1 MMTRSGL
8 IWCVLALGAA
18 IAAFTVKYQV
28 RDLEDQLAATQSAI
42 ADSREEI
49 HVLKAEWSYLNRPE
63 RLADL
68 ADRYLELSPMA
79 PAQMASLIDVPLREV
94 PAIDPLDGEETG
106 TLVTFK
112 VEQP

>member
-8 IWCVLALGAA
+8 IWCVLALAA
-18 IAAFTVKYQV
+18 AVAAFTVKYQV
-28 RDLEDQLAATQSAI
+28 RDLEDTLAATQSAI

-68 ADRYLELSPMA
+68 AGRYLELSPMA
-79 PAQMASLIDVPLREV
+79 PAQMGMLIDVPLREL
-94 PAIDPLDGEETG
+94 PLLDPLDGEETG

-112 VEQP
+112 VDQP